1 VSFQKCVDFVG
12 KNYLFCNNN
21 PRQIEEKIVEFI
33 LLMRDEGKS
42 YSAIS
47 NYLHP
52 IKAFYKIND
61 IVLNVYKISKFMPEH
76 IKVNRDRATLTKKL
90 ARC

>member
-21 PRQIEEKIVEFI
+21 PRQIEDKIIEFI

-42 YSAIS
+42 
-47 NYLHP
+47 
-52 IKAFYKIND
+52 KAFYKIND